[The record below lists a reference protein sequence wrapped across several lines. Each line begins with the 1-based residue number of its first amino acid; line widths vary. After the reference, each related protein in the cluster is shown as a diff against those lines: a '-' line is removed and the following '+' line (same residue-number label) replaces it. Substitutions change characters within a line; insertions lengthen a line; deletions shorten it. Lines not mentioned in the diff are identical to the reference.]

1 MMSASTL
8 TKTLRTLGLAVAL
21 SGAFLSSSAFA
32 ARTVWT
38 VDGVMT
44 VPDAPAASAS
54 RTPLADSSRS
64 PAQTF
69 LELSGAT
76 GGGGQHS

>member
-1 MMSASTL
+1 MMSAFTL

-21 SGAFLSSSAFA
+21 SGAFVSSSAFA

-44 VPDAPAASAS
+44 VPDAPLPS
-54 RTPLADSSRS
+54 RTPLAADTRS
-64 PAQTF
+64 PAQVF
-69 LELSGAT
+69 LERSGAT

>member
-1 MMSASTL
+1 MSASMF

-21 SGAFLSSSAFA
+21 CGALVSSNAFA

-54 RTPLADSSRS
+54 RTPLADTNRS
-64 PAQTF
+64 PAQNF